1 MSNIISPIQQLYLA
15 WDISHKKSV
24 SDDSRFTGVLSEA
37 KVDLNPHQVDAALFA
52 FKSPLSKGAI
62 LADEVGLGKTI
73 EAGIILSELWA
84 EHKRK
89 IIIIVPASLRNQW
102 NIELMD
108 KFFLPST
115 ILTSDT
121 FSAYKSAG
129 INPLNDSKNII
140 ICSYN
145 FAAKY
150 VDDIKNIHWDLVIYD
165 EAHKLRNVY
174 KPKNI
179 ISQTLKKALKPYK
192 KVLLT
197 ATPLQNSL
205 KELYGLISIIDDNY
219 FSTVDTFEA
228 QYNGITTRDSAI
240 FGELKD
246 RLQRIVHRT
255 LRNQVQEYV
264 NYTKRSALVQRYE
277 PTPQEQYL
285 YEVIDAYLKRDFI
298 YAIHPMV
305 RPMLSLIIRKILS
318 SSSYALSYTLRSLIK
333 RLEEYKACGK
343 QPKDDSEIRQDFEGE
358 ENDIF
363 IEEDFAIGE
372 TYDESYTLDQEISDL
387 RHYRE
392 LALSITVETKALKL
406 IDALKTGFEM
416 MAKVGARRKALIFTE
431 SRKTQEYLKH
441 FLSEHGYRDKIVC
454 FNGDNSDFAAKCI
467 YENWLNKYAG
477 THRISGS
484 KEIDRK
490 QALVDFFESNADIM
504 IATEAGA
511 EGINL
516 QFCSM
521 VVNYDMPWNPQ
532 RIEQRIGRCHR
543 YGQKHDVVVVNFV
556 NDSNIADN
564 RVYELLNNKFNL
576 FDGVFG
582 CSDEILGAI
591 DSGVGFEKRLNQIFQ
606 KCRTA
611 EEIEAAFDEL
621 QKELQDVI
629 NERIN
634 QTKKSL
640 LENFD
645 EEVVGKLKVR
655 HVEDNK
661 RVNAF
666 IRNFWTLTKSVLK
679 DDISSVDD
687 SELSFVLNTAISPE
701 IPLGKYILNKDSG
714 SNHQLRISHPLGE
727 YILKR
732 GLDSPTDDLHIVFNL
747 DNYPFRKSLLE
758 EHRGTSGVSYAYK
771 VYSHNEYDS
780 QEDLIFCSVT
790 EDGIVLSTEFCSSL
804 LQIIPDSYSKIA
816 LSTDESIDG
825 LFDEKL
831 KELLE
836 NLSDR
841 TNEYISFEIDK
852 FESWSEDQV
861 YKIQSEV
868 IELRK
873 QHEAIR
879 RQIRKESNAR
889 IKLALKEQE
898 VKLAKELRQKQQ
910 KFFEMQDQ
918 CADQVDK
925 LTERLRKSM
934 ENTIEHGLLFKFS
947 WKIMS

>member
-121 FSAYKSAG
+121 FSAYKAAG

-228 QYNGITTRDSAI
+228 QYNGITTRDSAT
-240 FGELKD
+240 FGELKE

-264 NYTKRSALVQRYE
+264 NYTKRSALVQKYE
-277 PTPQEQYL
+277 PTIAEQRL

-298 YAIHPMV
+298 YAIHPLV

-318 SSSYALSYTLRSLIK
+318 SSSYALSFTLGSLIR

-343 QPKDDSEIRQDFEGE
+343 QPTDDSDISQDFESE
-358 ENDIF
+358 ETDIF
-363 IEEDFAIGE
+363 IEEDLVFND
-372 TYDESYTLDQEISDL
+372 TSDTSYTLEQEIADL
-387 RHYRE
+387 RAYRE
-392 LALSITVETKALKL
+392 MALSITVETKALKL
-406 IDALKTGFEM
+406 IDALKTGFEKM
-416 MAKVGARRKALIFTE
+416 QKVGARRKALIFTE

-484 KEIDRK
+484 KEIDKK
-490 QALVDFFESNADIM
+490 QALVDFFESSADIM

-556 NDSNIADN
+556 NESNIADN

-621 QKELQDVI
+621 QKELQEII

-634 QTKKSL
+634 QTKRSL

-655 HVEDNK
+655 HIEDNK
-661 RVNAF
+661 RVNSF
-666 IRNFWTLTKSVLK
+666 VRNFWTLTQSVLK
-679 DDISSVDD
+679 DEISDVD
-687 SELSFVLNTAISPE
+687 ENALSFVLDTVISPE

-714 SNHQLRISHPLGE
+714 DNHQLRTTHPLGE
-727 YILKR
+727 YIIQK
-732 GLDSPTDDLHIVFNL
+732 GLDSSTDDLHIVFNL

-758 EHRGTSGVSYAYK
+758 EYRGFSGVSYAYR
-771 VYSHNEYDS
+771 VQSHNEYDS
-780 QEDLIFCSVT
+780 QEDLIFCTVT
-790 EDGIVLSTEFCSSL
+790 EDGVVLPSEFSRSL
-804 LQIIPDSYSKIA
+804 LQIIPKSYSITA
-816 LSTDESIDG
+816 LDIDDSITE
-825 LFDEKL
+825 LFKERL
-831 KELLE
+831 QELLD
-836 NLSDR
+836 NLSEK

-861 YKIQSEV
+861 YKLQSEV

-873 QHEAIR
+873 QHDAVR
-879 RQIRKESNAR
+879 RQLRKEPNAR
-889 IKLALKEQE
+889 IKLTLKEQE

-918 CADQVDK
+918 CADQVDQ

-934 ENTIEHGLLFKFS
+934 ENKTEHELIFKFK
-947 WKIMS
+947 WTIDN